1 MAAAGRRGGA
11 VALCARTHRKD
22 DGVVEVHE
30 HEHERRSRQ
39 SDAEHGQGGPKEGY
53 GSCCR
58 IAAFVSW
65 MVSLEKLVEETDPK
79 MVSNNSWLRHLVPHG
94 SLPAVLMQN
103 GGKGPAH
110 QHGRLV
116 LPATIS
122 DTECFARCR
131 RPRKAAFNPGLHFG
145 KGFRLCLELFTLFT

>member
-1 MAAAGRRGGA
+1 MMVWSKFTSMSTSAGPGRAMPSMVKAGRRRA
-11 VALCARTHRKD
+11 A
-22 DGVVEVHE
+22 
-30 HEHERRSRQ
+30 
-39 SDAEHGQGGPKEGY
+39 

-103 GGKGPAH
+103 GVKVLTNGGKGPAH

-122 DTECFARCR
+122 DTECFAMQEAKEGSLQ
-131 RPRKAAFNPGLHFG
+131 PRGGWLHFG
-145 KGFRLCLELFTLFT
+145 KGFRCSREVQKS